1 MLMNENLKATGQVSV
16 EIFDTSGS
24 LKEKIHIPNLV
35 VQVGRNYIAE
45 RMANTDDAVMSH
57 MSTGTDNTTPA
68 SGDTTLGA
76 ENGKVALDSTV
87 VNANVVTYTATFAPG
102 TSTGALVEAGIFNA
116 SGSDTGTMLCR
127 TTFDV
132 VNKAAADTMIITWA
146 ITIS

>member
-1 MLMNENLKATGQVSV
+1 MLMQENLKARGQVQV
-16 EIFDTSGS
+16 EILDEAGA

-76 ENGKVALDSTV
+76 ENGRVALDSTV

-102 TSTGALVEAGIFNA
+102 TSTGALVEAGIFND
-116 SGSDTGTMLCR
+116 SGTDAGTMLCR

-132 VNKAAADTMIITWA
+132 VNKAVADTMIITWA

>member
-1 MLMNENLKATGQVSV
+1 MLMQENLKARGQVSV
-16 EIFDTSGS
+16 EILDETGA

-45 RMANTDDAVMSH
+45 RMANTDVAVMSH
-57 MSTGTDNTTPA
+57 MATGTDNTTPA
-68 SGDTTLGA
+68 SGDTALGT
-76 ENGKVALDSTV
+76 ENGRVTLDSTV

-102 TSTGALVEAGIFNA
+102 TSTGALVEAAILNA
-116 SGSDTGTMLCR
+116 SSSGTMLCR

-132 VNKAAADTMIITWA
+132 VNKAVADTMIITWA

>member
-16 EIFDTSGS
+16 EIFDASGS

-68 SGDTTLGA
+68 SGDTTLGT
-76 ENGKVALDSTV
+76 ENGRVALDSTAV
-87 VNANVVTYTATFAPG
+87 AANVVTYTATFSPG
-102 TSTGALVEAGIFNA
+102 TSTGAIVEAGVFNDSSA
-116 SGSDTGTMLCR
+116 GTMLCR